1 MRVMTDVSAERYWT
15 IVSEI
20 EVDSLEKHAEMARK
34 SSEMKEF
41 QETMKG
47 YHDIVDHGRREI
59 YQIEK

>member
-1 MRVMTDVSAERYWT
+1 VTGSVKCVLRRDCQFATH
-15 IVSEI
+15 
-20 EVDSLEKHAEMARK
+20 SLEKHAEMARK

-41 QETMKG
+41 QEAMKG